1 MLENIVEISLERG
14 FVNDYNDYSFCRKI
28 IVLNKIHFKGIK
40 KKKFVFS
47 SLKTL
52 NGVQNKL
59 ANKWN
64 FDIKNGEFES

>member
-52 NGVQNKL
+52 NGVQK
-59 ANKWN
+59 
-64 FDIKNGEFES
+64 